1 MKQWLCLNR
10 YSKAQIASFLQRAES
25 LGTTFTLGEKWL
37 IPSKLLFQPLSVLGA
52 VVVAQ
57 LVEWLVPTPEVR
69 CLIPIGDI
77 NNYQYSTNCNL
88 ERTKIKQN
96 GSGKG
101 TSFKKPIGSALL
113 ESCSRAGVIRV
124 IVVVKV
130 LANLHLFMVNV
141 LSPYAEAYF

>member
-1 MKQWLCLNR
+1 M
-10 YSKAQIASFLQRAES
+10 
-25 LGTTFTLGEKWL
+25 GTTFTLGEKWL
-37 IPSKLLFQPLSVLGA
+37 IPFKLLFQPLSVLGA

-57 LVEWLVPTPEVR
+57 LVEWSVPTPEVH

-77 NNYQYSTNCNL
+77 NNDQYSTNCNL
-88 ERTKIKQN
+88 EWTEINKKRP
-96 GSGKG
+96 GKEHP
-101 TSFKKPIGSALL
+101 FKKPIGSALL